1 MSGPVSF
8 SARAALPPEERPFL
22 EKLYLQGDFGIDQG
36 TFTKSDTREAV
47 SSLSKGARGL
57 KDQIKK
63 EPDQEP
69 ETVLALKGHVVL
81 QNGTAHFSNLAF
93 SVPGAFAQFNGTYNL
108 VSERIDLHGTL
119 TTDSRL
125 SNTTHGA
132 KALML
137 KVLDP
142 FFKKHHQAGYVAP
155 VKITGTYAHPD
166 FGLDFGDRETHK
178 PAKVAGR

>member
-1 MSGPVSF
+1 M
-8 SARAALPPEERPFL
+8 
-22 EKLYLQGDFGIDQG
+22 
-36 TFTKSDTREAV
+36 
-47 SSLSKGARGL
+47 
-57 KDQIKK
+57 KDQ

-69 ETVLALKGHVVL
+69 ETVLSALKGHVVL
-81 QNGTAHFSNLAF
+81 KNGTAHFSNLGF
-93 SVPGAFAQFNGTYNL
+93 SVPGAYAQFNGTYNL
-108 VSERIDLHGTL
+108 VSEQIDLHGTL

-142 FFKKHHQAGYVAP
+142 FFKKRHQTGYVAP
-155 VKITGTYAHPD
+155 VKITGTYTHPA
-166 FGLDFGDRETHK
+166 FGLDLGDRETHK